1 MIDSEMTQYIEYDY
15 YENQKRIGTCI
26 NWETIPPF
34 NRCYEIC
41 ALYIFLNILDK
52 NYIKR
57 IKPSNCQRVTAAWLQ
72 EKSQTDDLYPC
83 MICI

>member
-15 YENQKRIGTCI
+15 YEYQKRIGTCI
-26 NWETIPPF
+26 HWVTIPPF

-41 ALYIFLNILDK
+41 ALYICLNILGK

-57 IKPSNCQRVTAAWLQ
+57 IKPSICQRVTGAWLQ
-72 EKSQTDDLYPC
+72 EKS
-83 MICI
+83 